1 LSKNSLV
8 NAKSTIVSIF
18 DVARSVGF
26 TKDVKHINN
35 NGHAGGSRGG
45 GRFSEKRSASF
56 GKKIFS
62 GDFSGTDENDFMSN
76 STIMPAQRS
85 KVNSCTLLKPKLIHN
100 RPLTDY
106 RNKGDFNIE

>member
-1 LSKNSLV
+1 MSKNSLV

-106 RNKGDFNIE
+106 SNKGDFNIE

>member
-1 LSKNSLV
+1 LSKIFLV
-8 NAKSTIVSIF
+8 NTKSTIVSIF

-35 NGHAGGSRGG
+35 NRHVGSSRGG
-45 GRFSEKRSASF
+45 GRFSEKRSASG

-62 GDFSGTDENDFMSN
+62 GDFSGTDENDFMSY
-76 STIMPAQRS
+76 STIVTAQRS
-85 KVNSCTLLKPKLIHN
+85 KVNSSTLLKPKLIHN